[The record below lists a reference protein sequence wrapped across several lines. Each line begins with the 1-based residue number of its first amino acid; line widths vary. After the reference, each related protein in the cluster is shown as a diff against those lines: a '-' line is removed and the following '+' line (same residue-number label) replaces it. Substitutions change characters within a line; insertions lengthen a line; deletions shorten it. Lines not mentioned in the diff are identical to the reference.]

1 MKNKSFVMNNMAVNK
16 QNKSNNSMLN
26 AMPQNENSKKLI
38 GEQSDI
44 IARRHKISGSGNLA
58 GPTINKLGN

>member
-1 MKNKSFVMNNMAVNK
+1 
-16 QNKSNNSMLN
+16 MLN
-26 AMPQNENSKKLI
+26 AMPQNETGKKLI

-58 GPTINKLGN
+58 GPAINKIGSQNYAG